1 MGNLCTSDETRE
13 KDDDMQIRNKTSL
26 GQLVEDN
33 PFVRLTSIQEHLQ
46 NRREKL
52 FKAKGE
58 FRAKAKALAQNE
70 EKEKAYSTVL
80 KIKQTDEFIE
90 KTDAQ
95 EEKVIGYQKEYEQSG
110 MDEVKAMAIYLE
122 LMNDID
128 REDKLI
134 KLVLEANGQISKE
147 DALNELD
154 MKREDHKALRTL
166 IEEL

>member
-1 MGNLCTSDETRE
+1 M
-13 KDDDMQIRNKTSL
+13 
-26 GQLVEDN
+26 
-33 PFVRLTSIQEHLQ
+33 
-46 NRREKL
+46 
-52 FKAKGE
+52 
-58 FRAKAKALAQNE
+58 
-70 EKEKAYSTVL
+70 L